1 MTNGADQTATS
12 GPDGPNGWMGLLD
25 EATRREHRRH
35 NIIHSSVLIGSIAS
49 VVTLTRLG
57 FDYIAVVSTASSGF
71 LPFGPRLYSL

>member
-35 NIIHSSVLIGSIAS
+35 NIIHSSVLIGSIAAITS
-49 VVTLTRLG
+49 
-57 FDYIAVVSTASSGF
+57 IAVYLIWGSSASSS
-71 LPFGPRLYSL
+71 R